1 MLLANFHTAHTWTR
15 IHLEINSS
23 ARKIP
28 LGGKTDKGIPSL
40 WCSTSEC
47 MKRKARAD
55 AILALAMSERNSA
68 VTYMLYLKKE
78 K

>member
-1 MLLANFHTAHTWTR
+1 
-15 IHLEINSS
+15 
-23 ARKIP
+23 
-28 LGGKTDKGIPSL
+28 
-40 WCSTSEC
+40 

-68 VTYMLYLKKE
+68 ITYMPYLKK